1 MVKALC
7 YPEIDQKLGINSY
20 NQRKNILNW
29 ESEFLSKP
37 ISDKLPCISG
47 ILDSLQDI
55 QQNWVAN
62 SERGDIRKQMQP
74 FFFNKNCPYQHVNK
88 GTKVAYTSPKHLNIS
103 NTPEV
108 RNLKF
113 CDFFDKGHQITDID
127 KIRGLIGQPNCHY
140 FTIKGLIHHVECKAD
155 AHFSRTESLKIN
167 KTPPLHSMATVC
179 KLFEHAT
186 KGSKPYR
193 LEMSK

>member
-1 MVKALC
+1 M
-7 YPEIDQKLGINSY
+7 N
-20 NQRKNILNW
+20 
-29 ESEFLSKP
+29 F
-37 ISDKLPCISG
+37 
-47 ILDSLQDI
+47 
-55 QQNWVAN
+55 
-62 SERGDIRKQMQP
+62 
-74 FFFNKNCPYQHVNK
+74 PYQHVNK
-88 GTKVAYTSPKHLNIS
+88 GKKVAFTSPKHLNIG
-103 NTPEV
+103 NTPQV

-113 CDFFDKGHQITDID
+113 CDFFNKGHLITNID
-127 KIRGLIGQPNCHY
+127 RIRGLIGQPNCHY

-193 LEMSK
+193 LEMSKRVVIDYGWDKWRKMLDDNTISLDEVRNTYKLFHTKDLET